1 MHAARW
7 AWRSATIFAWLA
19 TRLPLPRLGAR
30 AALDWCAARS
40 IRIGYTTGYTRPIME
55 RLMPLAAAQ
64 GFVQEVM
71 GELNVVTTTLL
82 RFSLRRVF
90 DGMRGVDQL
99 IWALAFV

>member
-1 MHAARW
+1 
-7 AWRSATIFAWLA
+7 
-19 TRLPLPRLGAR
+19 
-30 AALDWCAARS
+30 
-40 IRIGYTTGYTRPIME
+40 ME

-71 GELNVVTTTLL
+71 GASNVVTTTLL